1 MKLAILLAVLVVCG
15 RCDDGGSTRIQRSAL
30 GSSGFSIPKA
40 ILSLA
45 LDVGRCRS
53 AFSSDCSSNT
63 VYSPLS
69 IASTLTMLLMG
80 NLSEKE
86 KIKNPERKMNKQSQ
100 SLQVK
105 WWIHIGRNEW

>member
-1 MKLAILLAVLVVCG
+1 MKLAILLAVLVVYS
-15 RCDDGGSTRIQRSAL
+15 RCDDGERSDRIARQTIASP
-30 GSSGFSIPKA
+30 GFSIPKA
-40 ILSLA
+40 ILALA

-53 AFSSDCSSNT
+53 ASPSECATNT

-80 NLSEKE
+80 NFEYRFFDK
-86 KIKNPERKMNKQSQ
+86 SQ

-105 WWIHIGRNEW
+105 LMDLSC